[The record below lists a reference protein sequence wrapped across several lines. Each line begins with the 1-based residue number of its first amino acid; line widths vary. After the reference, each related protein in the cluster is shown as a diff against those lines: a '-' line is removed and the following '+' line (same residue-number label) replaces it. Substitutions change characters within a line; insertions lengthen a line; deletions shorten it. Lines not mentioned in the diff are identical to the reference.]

1 MLHAQEK
8 NFNKPRNPVF
18 LMPIDI
24 ELHKASID
32 HFFLLTAMIISWFH
46 GTVARTEVK
55 HALFGP
61 LELPSKTNLKHIFFL
76 RVSTGFLRVRK
87 PEFFF
92 FKPGIMT
99 GFLRFTSAFLRV
111 LKSTIKK
118 KHNFPSWKTNLS
130 LGPLNPENNVELEF
144 LCKFTFKVEI
154 RGRVNNLPLTDLKDV
169 LPNGLWVRRI
179 WRQTMEL
186 QQPTQLVSHA

>member
-1 MLHAQEK
+1 MFLLSKSVLYLLSAKCLSHLKMNIYIQCCKMLHAQEK

-87 PEFFF
+87 PEVRFFF
-92 FKPGIMT
+92 
-99 GFLRFTSAFLRV
+99 
-111 LKSTIKK
+111 
-118 KHNFPSWKTNLS
+118 
-130 LGPLNPENNVELEF
+130 
-144 LCKFTFKVEI
+144 
-154 RGRVNNLPLTDLKDV
+154 
-169 LPNGLWVRRI
+169 
-179 WRQTMEL
+179 
-186 QQPTQLVSHA
+186 